1 MGRVVLDTSIL
12 IALEKQHL
20 SLKDLFNKDLNVY
33 LPEVAVGEYLVGTEL
48 STNPKFKEK
57 RLAFLRTIED
67 FSELVVFNREHAQN
81 FAKLVAQAKLLG
93 RPRGSLDL
101 AIAASAVTLDA
112 VLYTRDSKGKFD
124 QLIGLTVK
132 EF

>member
-12 IALEKQHL
+12 IALEKQQL
-20 SLKDLFNKDLNVY
+20 SLKELFNKDQNIY
-33 LPEVAVGEYLVGTEL
+33 LPEVAVGEYLVGSEL

-67 FSELVVFNREHAQN
+67 FSELVVFNREHAHN

>member
-1 MGRVVLDTSIL
+1 LGRVVLDTSIL

-20 SLKDLFNKDLNVY
+20 SLKDLFNKDLHVF

>member
-12 IALEKQHL
+12 IALEKQQL
-20 SLKDLFNKDLNVY
+20 SLKELFNKDLNIY
-33 LPEVAVGEYLVGTEL
+33 LPEVAVGEYLVGSEL
-48 STNPKFKEK
+48 STNPKIKEQ

>member
-1 MGRVVLDTSIL
+1 LGRVVLDTSIL
-12 IALEKQHL
+12 IALEKQQL
-20 SLKDLFNKDLNVY
+20 SLKELFNKDLNIY
-33 LPEVAVGEYLVGTEL
+33 LPEVAVGEYLVGSEL
-48 STNPKFKEK
+48 STNPKIKEQ

>member
-20 SLKDLFNKDLNVY
+20 SLKELFNKDLHVF

>member
-1 MGRVVLDTSIL
+1 LGRVVLDTSIL
-12 IALEKQHL
+12 IALEKQQL
-20 SLKDLFNKDLNVY
+20 SLKELFNKDLNIY
-33 LPEVAVGEYLVGTEL
+33 LPEVAVGEYLVGSEL
-48 STNPKFKEK
+48 STNPKIKEQ

-101 AIAASAVTLDA
+101 AIAASAVTLAA

>member
-33 LPEVAVGEYLVGTEL
+33 LPEVAVGEYLVGSEL

>member
-12 IALEKQHL
+12 IALEKQDL
-20 SLKDLFNKDLNVY
+20 SLKELFNKDLNVY

-112 VLYTRDSKGKFD
+112 VLYTRDSKEKFD

>member
-1 MGRVVLDTSIL
+1 LGRVVLDTSIL
-12 IALEKQHL
+12 IALEKQQL
-20 SLKDLFNKDLNVY
+20 SLKELFNKDVNVY
-33 LPEVAVGEYLVGTEL
+33 LPEVAVGEYLVGIEL

-57 RLAFLRTIED
+57 RLSFLRTIED

>member
-1 MGRVVLDTSIL
+1 LGRVVLDTSIL
-12 IALEKQHL
+12 IALEKQQL
-20 SLKDLFNKDLNVY
+20 SLKELFNKDQNIY
-33 LPEVAVGEYLVGTEL
+33 LPEVAVGEYLVGSEL
-48 STNPKFKEK
+48 STNPSFKEK

>member
-12 IALEKQHL
+12 IALEKQDL
-20 SLKDLFNKDLNVY
+20 SLKELFNKDLHVF

>member
-12 IALEKQHL
+12 IALEKQDL
-20 SLKDLFNKDLNVY
+20 SLKELFNKDLNVY

>member
-12 IALEKQHL
+12 IALEKQQL
-20 SLKDLFNKDLNVY
+20 SLKELFNKDQNIY
-33 LPEVAVGEYLVGTEL
+33 LPEVAVGEYLVGSEL
-48 STNPKFKEK
+48 STNPSFKEK

>member
-20 SLKDLFNKDLNVY
+20 SLKDLFNKDLHVY

>member
-20 SLKDLFNKDLNVY
+20 SLKELFNEDLHVF

-67 FSELVVFNREHAQN
+67 FSELVAFNREHAQN

>member
-1 MGRVVLDTSIL
+1 LGRVVLDTSIL

-20 SLKDLFNKDLNVY
+20 SLKELFNKDLHVF

>member
-12 IALEKQHL
+12 IALEKQDL
-20 SLKDLFNKDLNVY
+20 SLKELFNKDLNVY

-48 STNPKFKEK
+48 STNPKFKER

>member
-93 RPRGSLDL
+93 KPRGSLDL

>member
-1 MGRVVLDTSIL
+1 LGRVVLDTSIL

>member
-20 SLKDLFNKDLNVY
+20 SLKDLFNKDLHVF

>member
-1 MGRVVLDTSIL
+1 MGRVVLDTSVL
-12 IALEKQHL
+12 IALERQTL
-20 SLKDLFNKDLNVY
+20 SLEEVISEDHMFFV
-33 LPEVAVGEYLVGTEL
+33 PELAVGELLVGVER
-48 STNPKFKEK
+48 SGDQIHRQR
-57 RLAFLRTIED
+57 RLEFLKSLET
-67 FSELVVFNREHAQN
+67 FSESVDFNRAHAHN
-81 FAKLVAQAKLLG
+81 FAKLTAQAKAIG
-93 RPRGSLDL
+93 RPRGAIDL

>member
-1 MGRVVLDTSIL
+1 LGRVVLDTSIL
-12 IALEKQHL
+12 IALEKQDL
-20 SLKDLFNKDLNVY
+20 SLKELFNKDLNVY

>member
-1 MGRVVLDTSIL
+1 LGRVVLDTSIL

-20 SLKDLFNKDLNVY
+20 SLKELFNKDLNVY

-48 STNPKFKEK
+48 STNPSFKEK

>member
-12 IALEKQHL
+12 IALEKQQL
-20 SLKDLFNKDLNVY
+20 SLKELFNKDLNVY

-93 RPRGSLDL
+93 KPRGSLDL